1 MILTIT
7 PNSALDRIL
16 FLEEFRPGTTM
27 RSEKVLESV
36 GGSGLDASVALQ
48 TLGVQNVALGFAAG
62 ATGQRLAD
70 LLESYGI
77 FHDLAWVGGETRT
90 AHVLVE
96 TQHHRHSHIIAGALL
111 VSPNAYQ
118 AFLDR
123 YEAHLGHATW
133 VVAGGSLPVGVPV
146 SCYRHLVEMAR
157 KADVPIL
164 IDSFGP
170 PMLETLSVYPTILK
184 MNQYEFAESFELHP
198 SNLDGLIVTVKS
210 VRRQMQL
217 PALIVTC
224 GAAGI
229 IACTP
234 KACYFASVSPQ
245 EAVNAAGAGDGVSA
259 ALAWRLSLGDSW
271 PDALRWA
278 VATGA
283 AVVLTEGTADCSMGD
298 IQWLMGQADVRVV

>member
-1 MILTIT
+1 MILTVT

-27 RSEKVLESV
+27 RPEKMLESV
-36 GGSGLDASVALQ
+36 GGSGLDVSVVLQ
-48 TLGVQNVALGFAAG
+48 TLKAQNIAMGFAAG
-62 ATGQRLAD
+62 PTGQRLAD

-77 FHDLAWVGGETRT
+77 VHDLAWVGGETRT

-96 TQHHRHSHIIAGALL
+96 TDHYRHSHIIAGALL
-111 VSPNAYQ
+111 VSIDAYY

-123 YEAHLGHATW
+123 YQAHLNHATW

-146 SCYRHLVEMAR
+146 SCYRHLTEMAR

-170 PMLETLSVYPTILK
+170 PMLEVLPAYPNVLK

-198 SNLDGLIVTVKS
+198 DTLDGLIVTVKS
-210 VRRQMQL
+210 VRMQMQL
-217 PALIVTC
+217 PALVVTC
-224 GAAGI
+224 GADGI
-229 IACTP
+229 IACTR
-234 KACYFASVSPQ
+234 KACYFATVPAQ
-245 EAVNAAGAGDGVSA
+245 QAINAAGAGDGVSA

-283 AVVLTEGTADCSMGD
+283 AVVLTEGTADCSLGD
-298 IQWLMGQADVRVV
+298 IEWLMGQAKVRVV